1 MGGSQPASQPSQ
13 PASQSESCIL
23 SKGRGRAHE
32 AASLE
37 RAARCRLARGR
48 RKGSRTGWV
57 GGSQP
62 ASQRS
67 QPTKPTRQ
75 PVGKQYRSENGRT
88 WLRHSSRRRDVAW
101 HAGGAR
107 AVGRGGLGG
116 SQPASQP
123 ANQPSQPAS
132 QSAQIQK
139 MTRSERGRTRGS
151 RSSWRRKVAWR
162 ASDWKDSRSVL
173 RAARLRTRRRL
184 SSRLLGEDGCS
195 AMGRRWQ
202 RRWQRVDDDE
212 RAAPSTGRRPAQQA
226 SRRCQCVRSRP
237 PRSASPSDVCTSER
251 KRTSRGALR
260 ASGGWRWLRVGDRE
274 RQTARG
280 GRRRAG
286 SRQRRDR
293 GGAGRNGA

>member
-1 MGGSQPASQPSQ
+1 M
-13 PASQSESCIL
+13 
-23 SKGRGRAHE
+23 

-37 RAARCRLARGR
+37 PAAGCGLARGR

-57 GGSQP
+57 GRQPTSQP
-62 ASQRS
+62 AS

-75 PVGKQYRSENGRT
+75 PVSKQYRSEGGRT
-88 WLRHSSRRRDVAW
+88 WLRRSSRRRDVAW

-123 ANQPSQPAS
+123 ANQPSQPAREAS
-132 QSAQIQK
+132 QSKIQK

-226 SRRCQCVRSRP
+226 SRRWQSERARP
-237 PRSASPSDVCTSER
+237 PRSASSSDVSAPER
-251 KRTSRGALR
+251 KNEQRR
-260 ASGGWRWLRVGDRE
+260 AESFGGLE
-274 RQTARG
+274 MAA
-280 GRRRAG
+280 GRRPGAADCPRRTPAG
-286 SRQRRDR
+286 WLTP
-293 GGAGRNGA
+293 AT

>member
-1 MGGSQPASQPSQ
+1 MVAKCPIIPSASRMKIGAVYERVYGFTDLRGKPA
-13 PASQSESCIL
+13 
-23 SKGRGRAHE
+23 GRGR
-32 AASLE
+32 
-37 RAARCRLARGR
+37 
-48 RKGSRTGWV
+48 GSR
-57 GGSQP
+57 
-62 ASQRS
+62 ASANQV
-67 QPTKPTRQ
+67 TAGKPTRQ
-75 PVGKQYRSENGRT
+75 PVSKQYRSEGGRT
-88 WLRHSSRRRDVAW
+88 WLRRSSRRRDVAW

-116 SQPASQP
+116 SQPASQS

-202 RRWQRVDDDE
+202 RRRQRVDDDE

-226 SRRCQCVRSRP
+226 SRRWQSERARP
-237 PRSASPSDVCTSER
+237 PRSASSSDVSAPER
-251 KRTSRGALR
+251 KNEQRR
-260 ASGGWRWLRVGDRE
+260 AESFGGLE
-274 RQTARG
+274 MAA
-280 GRRRAG
+280 GRRPGAADCPRRTPAG
-286 SRQRRDR
+286 WLTP
-293 GGAGRNGA
+293 AT